1 MEQLPFQVTPG
12 ARRYEGLGELPVR
25 VLLHDVR
32 SLYNVGAFFRTGD
45 AAGIER
51 LYLSGI
57 TGCPPHK
64 GLAKTALGAEETVPW
79 ERVEDAARL
88 VGALREAGWE
98 ICAVETSL
106 HSVDLFEW
114 RPQFPVLV
122 MFGNEKDG
130 LQPELSELADRHIR
144 IPMLGKKHSLN
155 VSVAG
160 GVVMYE
166 LLRKYTFLRNASTT
180 IA

>member
-64 GLAKTALGAEETVPW
+64 GLAKTALGAEETVAW
-79 ERVEDAARL
+79 ERVEDAVRL
-88 VGALREAGWE
+88 VGALRGAGWE

-106 HSVDLFEW
+106 YSVDLFEW
-114 RPQFPVLV
+114 RPQFPVLA

-166 LLRKYTFLRNASTT
+166 LLRKYTSLRNASTT
-180 IA
+180 VA